1 MMIVDDLMFVRED
14 GTAAILI
21 FYDDLRTQWYV
32 DLIECYDLDENLPL
46 VTWIDQLGVCRVA
59 MDRGLLDGNDPEV
72 DGTLVMIG
80 VGREL

>member
-1 MMIVDDLMFVRED
+1 
-14 GTAAILI
+14 
-21 FYDDLRTQWYV
+21 
-32 DLIECYDLDENLPL
+32 
-46 VTWIDQLGVCRVA
+46 